1 MKKFLIFGLLLITTP
16 FGSCSRVNAD
26 LSHSISSSVK
36 LTVGGA
42 STSSTRLGS
51 SYSVSGVGVDTTHG
65 SGDNAVANG
74 VGALT
79 ISSGIGT
86 APDLTVTQDVPA
98 NNFSFSQSFN
108 QADVIPTSAVTTGNA
123 ANFSDDVVSIAGG
136 TVGNLAGQTSSA
148 HTFSAVAAGGANTSA
163 TTQFVTE
170 VTIR

>member
-1 MKKFLIFGLLLITTP
+1 MKKLILFIFAFTAATP
-16 FGSCSRVNAD
+16 TYAD

-42 STSSTRLGS
+42 STSASRLGS

-79 ISSGIGT
+79 ISSGVGT

-98 NNFSFSQSFN
+98 NNFSFAQSFT
-108 QADVIPTSAVTTGNA
+108 QADVVPTSAVTTGDA
-123 ANFSDDVVSIAGG
+123 ANFSDNVSSIAGG
-136 TVGNLAGQTSSA
+136 TVANLAGTITNSQKLTI
-148 HTFSAVAAGGANTSA
+148 TAGGANTEALGQMTS
-163 TTQFVTE
+163 TLIVD
-170 VTIR
+170 

>member
-79 ISSGIGT
+79 ISSGVGT
-86 APDLTVTQDVPA
+86 PPDLTVTQDVPA
-98 NNFSFSQSFN
+98 NNFCFSQSFN
-108 QADVIPTSAVTTGNA
+108 QADALQNSAVTTGDA
-123 ANFSDDVVSIAGG
+123 ANYSDDVVSIAGG
-136 TVGNLAGQTSSA
+136 TVGNLAGTVTNSQKLTIS
-148 HTFSAVAAGGANTSA
+148 AGGANTEA
-163 TTQFVTE
+163 LGQITTTLIVD
-170 VTIR
+170 

>member
-1 MKKFLIFGLLLITTP
+1 MKKLFFLAVLFAATP
-16 FGSCSRVNAD
+16 SALAN
-26 LSHSISSSVK
+26 LSHSISASVK

-86 APDLTVTQDVPA
+86 PPDLTVTQDVPA
-98 NNFSFSQSFN
+98 NNLSFSQSFN
-108 QADVIPTSAVTTGNA
+108 QADAIPTSAVTTGNA

-136 TVGNLAGQTSSA
+136 TVANLAGTITNSQKLTIS
-148 HTFSAVAAGGANTSA
+148 AGGANTEALGQLTS
-163 TTQFVTE
+163 TLV
-170 VTIR
+170 VD

>member
-1 MKKFLIFGLLLITTP
+1 MKRFLPLLLLAATP
-16 FGSCSRVNAD
+16 SALAD

-86 APDLTVTQDVPA
+86 HPDLTVTQDVPA

-108 QADVIPTSAVTTGNA
+108 QADAIPTSAVTTGNA

-136 TVGNLAGQTSSA
+136 TVANLAGTITNSQKLTIS
-148 HTFSAVAAGGANTSA
+148 AGGANTEALGQLTS
-163 TTQFVTE
+163 TLV
-170 VTIR
+170 VD

>member
-1 MKKFLIFGLLLITTP
+1 MKKLIALAFLLAATP
-16 FGSCSRVNAD
+16 SALAD

-79 ISSGIGT
+79 ISSGVGT
-86 APDLTVTQDVPA
+86 PP
-98 NNFSFSQSFN
+98 
-108 QADVIPTSAVTTGNA
+108 
-123 ANFSDDVVSIAGG
+123 
-136 TVGNLAGQTSSA
+136 
-148 HTFSAVAAGGANTSA
+148 
-163 TTQFVTE
+163 
-170 VTIR
+170 

>member
-1 MKKFLIFGLLLITTP
+1 MKKLIALAFLLAATP
-16 FGSCSRVNAD
+16 SALAD

-42 STSSTRLGS
+42 STSSSRLGS

-65 SGDNAVANG
+65 TGDAAVSNG

-79 ISSGIGT
+79 ISSGVGT
-86 APDLTVTQDVPA
+86 APNVTATQDVPA

-108 QADVIPTSAVTTGNA
+108 QADAIPTSAVTTGDA

-136 TVGNLAGQTSSA
+136 TVANLAGTVTNSQKLTI
-148 HTFSAVAAGGANTSA
+148 TAGGANTEA
-163 TTQFVTE
+163 LGQITTTLIVD
-170 VTIR
+170 

>member
-1 MKKFLIFGLLLITTP
+1 MKKLIFFAVLFAATP
-16 FGSCSRVNAD
+16 SALAN
-26 LSHSISSSVK
+26 LSHSISASVK

-108 QADVIPTSAVTTGNA
+108 QADAIPTSAVTTGNA

-136 TVGNLAGQTSSA
+136 TVANLAGTITNSQKLTIS
-148 HTFSAVAAGGANTSA
+148 AGGANTEALGQLTS
-163 TTQFVTE
+163 TLV
-170 VTIR
+170 VD